1 MDAKQK
7 VIECLRKNGYID
19 QPSRQPVDKLTA
31 LYLLFIADEES
42 AIKLYNNL

>member
-7 VIECLRKNGYID
+7 VIECLRKNGYVD
-19 QPSRQPVDKLTA
+19 QPSRWPIDKLTA

-42 AIKLYNNL
+42 AIALFKKL

>member
-7 VIECLRKNGYID
+7 AVDCLRKNGYID
-19 QPSRQPVDKLTA
+19 QPSRQPIDKLAA

-42 AIKLYNNL
+42 AIALYNQL